1 MENNQQRLDFDR
13 RARINR
19 SRLNLRRR
27 IEQLARLSVC
37 ELTNEYGDELAE
49 RWKEYDSLH
58 SLELQIIN

>member
-1 MENNQQRLDFDR
+1 MQKESNFDR

-19 SRLNLRRR
+19 CRCDLRRR
-27 IEQLARLSVC
+27 IEQLARLSMG

-49 RWKEYDSLH
+49 MWREYDSLH